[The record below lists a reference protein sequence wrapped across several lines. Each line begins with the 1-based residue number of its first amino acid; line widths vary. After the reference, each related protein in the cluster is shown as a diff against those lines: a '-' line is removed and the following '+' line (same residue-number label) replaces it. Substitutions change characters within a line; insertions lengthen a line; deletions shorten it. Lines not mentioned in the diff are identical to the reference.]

1 MNLAVGLIGNEENL
15 ANLMYIGVLAV
26 GLISTAIA
34 RLEPGGMARA
44 LFAMALA
51 QTLVPLLR

>member
-26 GLISTAIA
+26 GLIGAAIA
-34 RLEPGGMARA
+34 RLEPGGMARV